1 MSKNYI
7 LDSKSF
13 NDFYINNY
21 SKFVRFAYSYTKDI
35 PVSEDFVTESFMS
48 CWINKDS
55 LGDNLNIR
63 AYILTSIKN
72 KCLNHLR
79 NTQYQENVL
88 KQMSEYSIWER
99 NMRINTL
106 EACDPDEMYSEELQE
121 LLDKALSMMPE
132 KTLAV
137 FMASRFQDKTYKQ
150 IAEEMELSTKGVEF
164 HITKALK
171 ILRKYLKDYLI
182 SFLIIISAFF
192 FTNN

>member
-21 SKFVRFAYSYTKDI
+21 SKFVRFAYSYTKDM

-63 AYILTSIKN
+63 AYILTSVKN

>member
-1 MSKNYI
+1 
-7 LDSKSF
+7 
-13 NDFYINNY
+13 
-21 SKFVRFAYSYTKDI
+21 
-35 PVSEDFVTESFMS
+35 MS

-63 AYILTSIKN
+63 AYILTSVKN

-150 IAEEMELSTKGVEF
+150 IAEEMELSTKVVEF
-164 HITKALK
+164 HISKALK

-192 FTNN
+192 FTNH